1 MAKEIEP
8 VRVVI
13 DFTDNEIRTV
23 TSDKPLNVVVTSFDD
38 ATLQDTLKTHDEG
51 DLPVIP
57 NDLNDLEDGRSAG
70 VFDLFVSEVDKEV
83 VDDTFGYVSDPA
95 KVSKFSKI
103 VIQAL
108 EEDKGAEDE

>member
-23 TSDKPLNVVVTSFDD
+23 TSDKPLDVVVTSFDD
-38 ATLQDTLKTHDEG
+38 ATLQDALKTRDKG

-70 VFDLFVSEVDKEV
+70 VFDCFSSEVDKEIV
-83 VDDTFGYVSDPA
+83 EDTFGYVGDPA
-95 KVSKFSKI
+95 KISKFSKF
-103 VIQAL
+103 VMQAL
-108 EEDKGAEDE
+108 EEDKGAEGE